1 MKIILRPNTAQQDTR
16 ELTRSATIGAAPEND
31 IVLDDPSVRPFHAR
45 LACEAEGWVLYDLAG
60 GDRVLVDGLPVRR
73 LRLTRGMT
81 VQVGEVA
88 VLILT
93 NEDEPGAVPLVADM
107 VPVTHVMQ
115 YAAPARHMAVAPY
128 AEAGMPALSAQPH
141 ILPRL
146 ALITALCGP
155 LLLGVGWLVGFIMA
169 MLALLRMRHED
180 VARRERRIAWWA
192 IAVSVLWVILLGAL
206 IAWAG
211 WTAYVKLRIANNEA
225 AASDRLRRI
234 ALTQFYVKD
243 ADMFDAD
250 NDETAEYVPLERL
263 VAAGYHLL
271 PSNLAAVVEY
281 GGYYFTLLRADETA
295 FACAATPL
303 RYGLDGRRSF
313 WVDERGLLYAR
324 DHNGA
329 QLDKTAV
336 SMLEPATHESLVV
349 EMAEELA
356 GDLARAAEQAY
367 KKGDY
372 ARCKRIITTV
382 RQSFPSSRATQRISA
397 LEQSADPFLA
407 EFHARELLEHAE
419 ELLRQNLIDP
429 ALEILRTIPRQFA
442 SASSAPQAAAL
453 LAQHSDTRA
462 RQCIEQAEQL
472 LKQGNPDQALLVLQ
486 DIVQRYPE
494 AIAATT
500 LKDRIAACE
509 GEVLKTLDNAA
520 AKLLADARAE
530 EAAGNYEN
538 AYSIYLS
545 VKNRYGQTTTASGID
560 EILAKNRRM
569 IDELEASRLIDEIL
583 KLKPE
588 SEAARINALMD
599 LLRRGYARTERF
611 TKNEATLNTLQRTC
625 NALQYVTAARDSLA
639 QKSYRAALASLELA
653 LVEDPNVAVTMRQE
667 LEECYLRLGDAAFE
681 NQDFVQALD
690 LYQQYTKL
698 QPKVTQLNHAKLMH
712 CYLQLA
718 KMKYQKGDYGE
729 AEKCLRACGERYGAD
744 AEYNFLYGC
753 TLMNM
758 KSWHE
763 AVARFAAQTSTNS
776 THAREGR
783 VYWAYCLYQ
792 QGSADEELLKS
803 VLEYDADFGR
813 LLQSYEIVFASNVRT
828 GLFATA
834 SSVPPAST
842 GTVLF
847 MELTLEVCD
856 YLEKLALETERLMQL
871 EKEKTDERITQ
882 RNKVRALSQDLPNQ
896 LNVVRA
902 SASAEAYRKQK
913 ILERVRAV
921 RKTFATLSSGLQYL
935 AEKSHAPA
943 LIKFT
948 NQMGDKAAALRKA
961 EDALSLYVGLEEQR
975 RRTVIAII
983 ENLVS
988 TIKPTFVNAT
998 VIKTRI
1004 DDLRNLYSSSRETEL
1019 AVQALR
1025 AIAEAYAIVP
1035 APALLTSSDTAV
1047 DGTPP

>member
-1 MKIILRPNTAQQDTR
+1 MKIVLHPNTAQQAAR
-16 ELTRSATIGAAPEND
+16 ELTRSVTLGAAPEND
-31 IVLDDPSVRPFHAR
+31 IVLNDPSVRPFHAR
-45 LACEAEGWVLYDLAG
+45 LACEADGWVLHDLAG
-60 GDRVLVDGLPVRR
+60 GERVLVDGLPVRR

-81 VQVGEVA
+81 VQIGDVA

-93 NEDEPGAVPLVADM
+93 NEDEQSAMPM
-107 VPVTHVMQ
+107 VTAMATGPVLQ
-115 YAAPARHMAVAPY
+115 YATPARPMLCAPY
-128 AEAGMPALSAQPH
+128 EGAGMPAPH

-155 LLLGVGWLVGFIMA
+155 LLLGVGWLIGFIMA
-169 MLALLRMRHED
+169 MLALLRMRHEQ

-192 IAVSVLWVILLGAL
+192 IAVSVLWVILLGGL

-211 WTAYVKLRIANNEA
+211 WASYIKLRIINNEN
-225 AASDRLRRI
+225 AASERLRRV

-243 ADMFDAD
+243 AEIFDAD
-250 NDETAEYVPLERL
+250 NDEIAEYVPLERL
-263 VAAGYHLL
+263 VAIGYHLL

-313 WVDERGLLYAR
+313 WIDERGLLYAR
-324 DHNGA
+324 DHDGA
-329 QLDKTAV
+329 QLDKATV
-336 SMLEPATHESLVV
+336 SMLEPATHASLVV

-356 GDLARAAEQAY
+356 GDLAQAAEQAY
-367 KKGDY
+367 KKGDFV
-372 ARCKRIITTV
+372 RCKRIITTV
-382 RQSFPSSRATQRISA
+382 RKSFPGSRAAQRLSA
-397 LEQSADPFLA
+397 LEQSTDPFLA
-407 EFHARELLEHAE
+407 EYRAREVLEQAE
-419 ELLRQNLIDP
+419 ALLRQNLIDP
-429 ALEILRTIPRQFA
+429 ALETLRTIPRQFA
-442 SASSAPQAAAL
+442 GASSAPRAVAL

-486 DIVQRYPE
+486 DIARRYPE
-494 AIAATT
+494 AITATT
-500 LKDRIAACE
+500 LKDRIAVCE
-509 GEVLKTLDNAA
+509 GEVLKTLDAAA

-530 EAAGNYEN
+530 ETAGNYEN
-538 AYSIYLS
+538 AYAIYLS
-545 VKNRYGQTTTASGID
+545 VKNRYGKTNAAAGID

-569 IDELEASRLIDEIL
+569 IDEFEASRLIDEIL

-588 SEAARINALMD
+588 SDAARINALMD

-625 NALQYVTAARDSLA
+625 NALQYATAARDSLA

-653 LVEDPNVAVTMRQE
+653 LAEDPNVAVTMRKE

-681 NQDFVQALD
+681 NQDFVQALAS
-690 LYQQYTKL
+690 YQQYVKL
-698 QPKVTQLNHAKLMH
+698 QPKDTQLNTDKLMY

-718 KMKYQKGDYGE
+718 TMKYQRGDYGE
-729 AEKCLRACGERYGAD
+729 AEKCLQACGERYGAD
-744 AEYNFLYGC
+744 AAYNFLYGC

-758 KSWHE
+758 KSWRD
-763 AVARFAAQTSTNS
+763 AVARFAAQISTNS
-776 THAREGR
+776 AHAREGR
-783 VYWAYCLYQ
+783 IYWAYCLYQ
-792 QGSADEELLKS
+792 QGIANEDQLQS
-803 VLEYDADFGR
+803 VLEYDVDFRR
-813 LLQSYEIVFASNVRT
+813 LLQSYEIVFAGDVRT
-828 GLFATA
+828 SQFATA
-834 SSVPPAST
+834 GSTPPAST

-856 YLEKLALETERLMQL
+856 HLEKLALETERLMQL
-871 EKEKTDERITQ
+871 EKEKTDERISQ
-882 RNKVRALSQDLPNQ
+882 RNKVRALSQDLPNR

-902 SASAEAYRKQK
+902 SASAETYRKQK
-913 ILERVRAV
+913 ILERLCAV

-935 AEKSHAPA
+935 AEKSRAPS
-943 LIKFT
+943 LVKFT
-948 NQMGDKAAALRKA
+948 AQIGDKVAALRKA
-961 EDALSLYVGLEEQR
+961 EEAFSLYAGLEEQR
-975 RRTVIAII
+975 RRTVIALL
-983 ENLVS
+983 ENLTS
-988 TIKPTFVNAT
+988 ILKPTFANAT

-1035 APALLTSSDTAV
+1035 APSVLTLSDTTAE
-1047 DGTPP
+1047 GAAP